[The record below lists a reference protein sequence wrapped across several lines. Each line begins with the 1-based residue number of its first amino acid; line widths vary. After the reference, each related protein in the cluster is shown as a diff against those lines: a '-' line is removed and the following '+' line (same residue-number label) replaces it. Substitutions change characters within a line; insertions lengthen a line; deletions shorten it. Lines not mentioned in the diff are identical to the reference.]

1 MARRLNQFYTFT
13 SDRFVGMIKNLFLLL
28 ALLALHPDVK
38 AQEGNVTINKDARID
53 AIVAKKSEIKSPAIH
68 PEIDGY
74 RIQLFFDS
82 DKSQVNN
89 ARSRFISQYP
99 KVDTY
104 VEFKAP
110 NFFLKV
116 GDFRTRLEAEKV
128 LTNVKAEF
136 PTSFIIQ
143 EKINLPRLEKELD

>member
-1 MARRLNQFYTFT
+1 MLK
-13 SDRFVGMIKNLFLLL
+13 ILFCTVTLLL
-28 ALLALHPDVK
+28 FADHSV
-38 AQEGNVTINKDARID
+38 AQGGDVTIKKDARID
-53 AIVAKKSEIKSPAIH
+53 AIVAKKAEVKSPAIH

-82 DKSQVNN
+82 DKSEVNG

-143 EKINLPRLEKELD
+143 EKINLPRLVKELE

>member
-1 MARRLNQFYTFT
+1 LIQFYTFT
-13 SDRFVGMIKNLFLLL
+13 RDKFIGMIKNLFFLL
-28 ALLALHPDVK
+28 ALLTLHPHVD

-53 AIVAKKSEIKSPAIH
+53 AIVAKKSEIN
-68 PEIDGY
+68 GY

-143 EKINLPRLEKELD
+143 EKINPPRLKKELD